1 MGVLDVTT
9 FTFSTM
15 RMAGFPDYGGGPMKY
30 HGAAA
35 LGTRIFFAPHL
46 QHNIGLLDTTT
57 STFSTVVFPLS
68 KMEVSETGAIV
79 QHEGLRD
86 VFGRSYSG
94 ATALGTNVYFTPYA
108 RFTMHRIPHT
118 RSATPLFSSVCF
130 LCIGAGC

>member
-9 FTFSTM
+9 LTFSTI
-15 RMAGFPDYGGGPMKY
+15 RMAGLKYVNGDPMKY

-35 LGTRIFFAPHL
+35 LGTHIFFAPHL

-68 KMEVSETGAIV
+68 KMEVSETGAIY
-79 QHEGLRD
+79 QNGGLRN

>member
-1 MGVLDVTT
+1 
-9 FTFSTM
+9 
-15 RMAGFPDYGGGPMKY
+15 MKY

-35 LGTRIFFAPHL
+35 LGTRVFFAPHL
-46 QHNIGLLDTTT
+46 QNNIGLLDTTT
-57 STFSTVVFPLS
+57 SAFSTVATP
-68 KMEVSETGAIV
+68 KPWVSETGATFARAS
-79 QHEGLRD
+79 L
-86 VFGRSYSG
+86 FGRKYGG